1 MGYDDTETIQHKGYD
16 ITLWVDEHAESPREW
31 DNMGKMVCWHKR
43 YELGDKH
50 DFSSV
55 EQFGE
60 MLAQKK
66 DLMVYM
72 PLYLYDHSGLTIS
85 TKPFSCPWDSGQVG
99 WIYATYV
106 TIRREMQV
114 KVITKRVI
122 EKAKALLQSEVDMYD
137 AYIRGSAC
145 GYTVQKEGRTVDS
158 VGGYYSHTSAL
169 DDAFAAVAADIQSE
183 GEVTEHLNSAWA
195 L

>member
-31 DNMGKMVCWHKR
+31 DNMGTMVCFHKR
-43 YELGDKH
+43 YDLGDKH
-50 DFSSV
+50 EYTMDELNKLVQRPKIIS
-55 EQFGE
+55 
-60 MLAQKK
+60 L
-66 DLMVYM
+66 

-85 TKPFSCPWDSGQVG
+85 TSPFSCPWDSGQVG
-99 WIYATYV
+99 YIFV
-106 TIRREMQV
+106 SPSKVRKDMCV
-114 KVITKRVI
+114 KVITDEVI
-122 EKAKALLQSEVDMYD
+122 AKAKALLQSEVDMYD
-137 AYIRGSAC
+137 AYVRGSVC